1 MNKNKE
7 QLLAIMAD
15 NSISYVIEGK
25 EAYIKLANQ
34 QYNTF
39 QTSVV
44 EGVEELD
51 IEGDKKRTLWWVDLN
66 MWPHLS
72 NGILQQLTAEPMAKP
87 DVTMLWNPRRSVN
100 HKQIDDGKQSA
111 KLQSMTV
118 MGGRVLSLETNMSVG
133 GASGGIQK
141 LATAIYEEF
150 AGSYEL
156 TQADPRHIGTHRDQT
171 LPPQHKHIVKRG
183 GGEWSDDDVDTVYA
197 LAMSLG
203 LTAWDPVFGAKN
215 KKVRDLSKKA

>member
-1 MNKNKE
+1 VNKNKE

-34 QYNTF
+34 QYNTI
-39 QTSVV
+39 QTTVV

-66 MWPHLS
+66 MWPHLN

-87 DVTMLWNPRRSVN
+87 DVTMLWNPRSSVN

-118 MGGRVLSLETNMSVG
+118 MGGRVLSLETNMTVG

-141 LATAIYEEF
+141 LATAIYAEF

-183 GGEWSDDDVDTVYA
+183 GGEWSEDDVDTVYA